1 MARLNITLPD
11 VLYARLE
18 QLRDRI
24 NLSKVCATALEKEV
38 TMLEGQPPI
47 TDPRIAQLLQ
57 RLQSTRERWHQRGYE
72 DGIGWAVELATRDE
86 LQSVA
91 TYLADLDGQ
100 QLVALFKVQ
109 DRPEIVQIQD
119 SFPGHPG
126 QRPLPP
132 TVAHAYPVPGPAP
145 HIPGA
150 GEHGGYR
157 VVRKQIAPAMPPH
170 PPGPDIVFHHHGG
183 RPFPGFPT
191 SFRPD
196 ERLQHWKNQDR
207 EMSGQA
213 AEGEAARIEVD
224 QSAYLE
230 GWRDAVKGI
239 WQTIAPAL
247 S

>member
-72 DGIGWAVELATRDE
+72 DGIGWAVDLATRDE

-91 TYLADLDGQ
+91 THLAEQDGR
-100 QLVALFKVQ
+100 QLAEFFQMRGKLTVTTQVAPPPSPPHVLHLQ
-109 DRPEIVQIQD
+109 RSIEA
-119 SFPGHPG
+119 GHPASG
-126 QRPLPP
+126 TVLHPP
-132 TVAHAYPVPGPAP
+132 IPPAP
-145 HIPGA
+145 AIS
-150 GEHGGYR
+150 
-157 VVRKQIAPAMPPH
+157 AMPPASEN
-170 PPGPDIVFHHHGG
+170 VFYHRVGI
-183 RPFPGFPT
+183 PFPGFPD
-191 SFRPD
+191 SFHPA
-196 ERLQHWKNQDR
+196 ERLQYWQEQDR
-207 EMSGQA
+207 ERSAEAPQGQA
-213 AEGEAARIEVD
+213 TRLEVD
-224 QSAYLE
+224 ESAYLE